1 MCTSRLTRRANPPLS
16 PVKSRGSAFPVSLA
30 RSIQK
35 VRILEG
41 RARGLPFLLDAFSLR
56 FAWVSRDA
64 VVVKKCPGSLETL
77 IVMGDRRKFS
87 RRFTDL
93 FYV

>member
-1 MCTSRLTRRANPPLS
+1 M
-16 PVKSRGSAFPVSLA
+16 KSRGNAFPVLLA
-30 RSIQK
+30 GSIQK

-41 RARGLPFLLDAFSLR
+41 RARGLPFLLDAFNLR

-77 IVMGDRRKFS
+77 IVMGDRRKFP
-87 RRFTDL
+87 RRFRGL
-93 FYV
+93 FLRVENRI